1 MNDFE
6 ATASANVFELPRLT
20 LVSPRSHPA
29 RPTALVATDSGPALA
44 RQFRGL
50 LLRSDHSVMSLVA
63 TISVAV
69 AVRSSSTPA
78 TFATLVPQLAI
89 ATVVVLLWAA
99 MLWAFRTRDSRV
111 LCLGVMEYK
120 RIVSASAMTFG
131 ILGIAFV
138 IFPVP
143 SARYYF
149 LVAFPIGVTGLLLER
164 WLWRKWLARR
174 SRTGQSLS
182 RVVVVGTSTEVDYVV
197 RQVRKSSGAAYSVVG
212 AVVQSG
218 GAGQSSGN
226 SVRGLGIPVTDD
238 LDAVADQVSR
248 LGADAVIVAG
258 APTGKPDYVHDL
270 AWSLEG
276 TATDLI
282 IATNLANVAGPRI
295 HLRPVEGLP
304 LIHVEIP
311 QFEGSK
317 HVMKRLFDAAAA
329 GAAIVALAP
338 LFAII
343 ALCVVLDSP
352 GPALFRQERVG
363 RDGKLFT
370 MLKFRSMGVEA
381 ESELEALRAK
391 NEGAGE
397 LFKLHND
404 PRVTRVGRFIRKHSL
419 DEFPQLWN
427 ILMGDMSIVG
437 PRPPLPRE
445 VKAYEEHVHRRLYIR
460 PGLTGMWQVNGR
472 STLDWEESVRLDL
485 YYVENWS
492 LVGDIVIVW
501 RTFREIRNPMGA
513 F

>member
-29 RPTALVATDSGPALA
+29 RPTALLARDSGPALA

-63 TISVAV
+63 AVSAAV
-69 AVRSSSTPA
+69 ALRASTAAP
-78 TFATLVPQLAI
+78 TVSDLLSQLGI
-89 ATVVVLLWAA
+89 ATVIVLLWAG

-111 LCLGVMEYK
+111 LCLGVTEYK

-131 ILGIAFV
+131 TLGIAFV
-138 IFPVP
+138 IFPVA

-174 SRTGQSLS
+174 SRAGQSLS
-182 RVVVVGTSTEVDYVV
+182 RVVVVGTTAEVEYVV

-218 GAGQSSGN
+218 SPSM
-226 SVRGLGIPVTDD
+226 SGLGIPVTHD
-238 LDAVADQVSR
+238 LDTVADEVTR

-258 APTGKPDYVHDL
+258 APTGQPDFVHDL

-311 QFEGSK
+311 QFEGGK

-329 GAAIVALAP
+329 GTALVVLAP

-343 ALCVVLDSP
+343 ALFVVLDSP

-370 MLKFRSMGVEA
+370 MLKFRSMSVAA
-381 ESELEALRAK
+381 ESELDGLRSQ
-391 NEGAGE
+391 NEGAGA
-397 LFKLHND
+397 LFKLRDD

-445 VKAYEEHVHRRLYIR
+445 VKDYEEHVHRRLYIR

-501 RTFREIRNPMGA
+501 RTFREIRNPLGA